1 MKFVILCT
9 FLMTSAVSSELTTI
23 SYCNWVVTN
32 TTLKYENGTKYIETN
47 LIHNKISGCSNQ
59 NIFEPDDQRIYKTHI
74 AITDC
79 DKNGSSCGDSEA
91 SIENVNCEDFS
102 ESENNPCT
110 VAKKVADLE
119 KNQHW
124 LTQNGI
130 LTQED
135 LYNTIFCFDNDDDD
149 SSSQYDD

>member
-110 VAKKVADLE
+110 VAKSM
-119 KNQHW
+119 H
-124 LTQNGI
+124 I
-130 LTQED
+130 
-135 LYNTIFCFDNDDDD
+135 
-149 SSSQYDD
+149 